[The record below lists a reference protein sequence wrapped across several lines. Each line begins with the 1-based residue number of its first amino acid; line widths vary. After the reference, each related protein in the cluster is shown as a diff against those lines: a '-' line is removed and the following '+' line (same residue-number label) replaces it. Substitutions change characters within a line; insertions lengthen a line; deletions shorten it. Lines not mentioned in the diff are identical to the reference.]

1 MYNTNNKYSVNN
13 AYYFKPEYAEW
24 LYEQQKTNGVNM
36 NDTGVNSA
44 ERPLLSPGAKG
55 AEAITVDGYW
65 YIITPYI
72 SRPGN
77 SSTNYDWNMA
87 DSHAVYYIKTLEG
100 KYMAGEKELY
110 PYWTN
115 KSIISGLIN
124 YLNNY
129 EKWGIPGVLGGNVW
143 SCVRVSG
150 VNAWCVGVGN
160 GNLYYFNTFSTFSVV
175 PASAF

>member
-1 MYNTNNKYSVNN
+1 
-13 AYYFKPEYAEW
+13 
-24 LYEQQKTNGVNM
+24 M

-44 ERPLLSPGAKG
+44 ERPLLSPGEKG

-77 SSTNYDWNMA
+77 STTNYDWNMA

-124 YLNNY
+124 YLNSY
-129 EKWGIPGVLGGNVW
+129 EKWGIPGVLGGYVW
-143 SCVRVSG
+143 SCVRSNG
-150 VNAWCVGVGN
+150 SNAWYVNMGSGSLYNLITN
-160 GNLYYFNTFSTFSVV
+160 GTCGVV

>member
-1 MYNTNNKYSVNN
+1 
-13 AYYFKPEYAEW
+13 
-24 LYEQQKTNGVNM
+24 
-36 NDTGVNSA
+36 
-44 ERPLLSPGAKG
+44 
-55 AEAITVDGYW
+55 
-65 YIITPYI
+65 
-72 SRPGN
+72 
-77 SSTNYDWNMA
+77 MA

-129 EKWGIPGVLGGNVW
+129 EKWGIPGVLGGYVW
-143 SCVRVSG
+143 SCVRLSG
-150 VNAWCVGVGN
+150 INAWYVYMGSGTLNSNHTGN
-160 GNLYYFNTFSTFSVV
+160 AFSVV